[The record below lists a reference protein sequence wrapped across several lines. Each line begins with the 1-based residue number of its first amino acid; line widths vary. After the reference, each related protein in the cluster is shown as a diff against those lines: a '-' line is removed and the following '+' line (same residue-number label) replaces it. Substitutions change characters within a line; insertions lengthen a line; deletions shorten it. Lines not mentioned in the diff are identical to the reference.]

1 MQFLMQGSSYAA
13 SIDGVIIIVALIT
26 GFWLLVAEGFLFWLI
41 WRFRE
46 RPGVRTQYVQ
56 GDEKHIKAFINVP
69 HGFILVCD
77 VLIIV
82 AAMRVWYTIKQDL
95 PRADHTVRV
104 IGQQWAWVFQ
114 YPGYDGRLDSPDDFY
129 TTDEMFVETN
139 KTYHFQLR
147 SRDVI
152 HDFSVPVFR
161 LKQDAVPGRTITGW
175 FKPTRTGVFDIQC
188 AEICGLG
195 HGVMAGR
202 IHVQN
207 AAQHAAWLAN
217 QNSAAAAAAR

>member
-1 MQFLMQGSSYAA
+1 MQRLIIEASTYAA
-13 SIDGVIIIVALIT
+13 SIDGVIILVGIMT
-26 GFWLLVAEGFLFWLI
+26 TFWLLMAEGFFFWLI
-41 WRFRE
+41 WRFRAK
-46 RPGVRTQYVQ
+46 PGVKCQYVQ
-56 GDEKHIKAFINVP
+56 GDEAHVKRFINVP
-69 HGFILVCD
+69 HVLILICD
-77 VLIIV
+77 VFIIV
-82 AAMRVWYTIKQDL
+82 AAMRVWYTVKQRL
-95 PRADHTVRV
+95 PVADDVVRV

-114 YPGYDGRLDSPDDFY
+114 YPGTDGKLDTPDDFY
-129 TTDEMFVETN
+129 TSDSLFVEVH

-175 FKPTRTGVFDIQC
+175 FNATKVGTWDIQC

-202 IHVQN
+202 IHVQD
-207 AAQHAAWLAN
+207 AASHAAWLAGH
-217 QNSAAAAAAR
+217 AAVASSQ

>member
-1 MQFLMQGSSYAA
+1 MELLITKASSFAA
-13 SIDGVIIIVALIT
+13 SIDSVIVLVALIT

-46 RPGVRTQYVQ
+46 RPGVKTQYVQ
-56 GDEKHIKAFINVP
+56 GDEKHLKRFINVP
-69 HGFILVCD
+69 HALILICD
-77 VLIIV
+77 VFIIV
-82 AAMRVWYTIKQDL
+82 AAMRVWYNIKQHL
-95 PRADHTVRV
+95 PAADRTVRI

-114 YPGYDGRLDSPDDFY
+114 YPGPDNRLDSPDDFY
-129 TTDEMFVETN
+129 TTDHMFVEVGQ
-139 KTYHFQLR
+139 TYHFQLR

-175 FKPTRTGVFDIQC
+175 FKATKTGEFDIQC

-195 HGVMAGR
+195 HGVMGGR
-202 IHVQN
+202 IHVQD
-207 AAQHAAWLAN
+207 AAQHAAWLADP
-217 QNSAAAAAAR
+217 QHLASAR